1 MQNIFIE
8 LLPPWIETGLQPAF
22 YDKESGT
29 VLQQVSRMWAKMIE
43 LGQAFNTF
51 SEDTTTFVNQF
62 VDDTNETVDEYIAK
76 FVELHDY
83 VHDYFDNLDVQEE
96 INNKLDDMVE
106 AGTLQEIITSY
117 IQANVAWTFDTVA
130 DMKLAT
136 NLVNGSY
143 ARTLG
148 YHTMNDGG
156 GALYKITS
164 TGTANEMD
172 VIAVGSLYANIQLD
186 KEITLENFGAY
197 GDDNHDDSD
206 IIQAVINY
214 SVTEGLKIAVL
225 PKVYKVTKTINIPNG
240 TKMEG
245 ITPNYSFQ
253 SNWKSADI
261 KAYFEDTDTTNTDPI
276 FNISNDGKNVYSNFP
291 SSTTNRTGIQIKN
304 IRIYGQGAF
313 CGVKIRGYDITLDN
327 VSIERCKIGM
337 HIYRAFVCYFTR
349 VNIFFCEIGIY
360 NVEGVG
366 NTIYRDL
373 YITYGSN
380 ILENTDVSSI
390 VQNTFGT
397 ALRTDK
403 ICSVYLSHSTMT
415 MEDCCLEATYYGIYL
430 RNASRFQSTYLSVE
444 AIPTGGAV
452 FADYSNENPN
462 YVRVDNLNLYNSE
475 LYGGKICQVAYRSQY
490 YIHANIPKPAN
501 FADPTMSTRGVMKV
515 TFTDWEYILPVD
527 ITNITGL
534 DVTNNHTRFDD
545 NGNIEVDFVVNDY
558 TSQDSGLSSKL
569 ALGSLTGGYSDTG
582 YIPMLGADYRLN
594 TATMNFSKNSDG
606 TLVNTPKKTRYC
618 FKLKYVA

>member
-1 MQNIFIE
+1 MANLLTKIPKFRRCVLQNFPFIE
-8 LLPPWIETGLQPAF
+8 QDFDALTDYQLLCKVVEYLNKVIDSQNQVIEIAEALTA
-22 YDKESGT
+22 
-29 VLQQVSRMWAKMIE
+29 
-43 LGQAFNTF
+43 AFNELQ
-51 SEDTTTFVNQF
+51 S
-62 VDDTNETVDEYIAK
+62 
-76 FVELHDY
+76 FVEN
-83 VHDYFDNLDVQEE
+83 YFANLDVQEE
-96 INNKLDDMVE
+96 INNKLDQMAED
-106 AGTLQEIITSY
+106 GTLQEIITTY

-136 NLVNGSY
+136 NLVDGSY

-148 YHTMNDGG
+148 YHTINDGG
-156 GALYKITS
+156 GALYKITN

-172 VIAVGSLYANIQLD
+172 VIAIGSLYANIQLD

-197 GDDNHDDSD
+197 GDDDHDDSD

-214 SVTEGLKIAVL
+214 SVTEGLKIVLL

-245 ITPNYSFQ
+245 ITPNYSFK
-253 SNWKSADI
+253 SDWKSADI

-291 SSTTNRTGIQIKN
+291 AATTNRTGIQIKN

-337 HIYRAFVCYFTR
+337 HIYRAFVCYFTM

-380 ILENTDVSSI
+380 ILTNTDVSSI

-403 ICSVYLSHSTMT
+403 ICGVYLSHSTMT
-415 MEDCCLEATYYGIYL
+415 MEDCCLEAIYYGIYL

-452 FADYSNENPN
+452 ISDYSNENPN
-462 YVRVDNLNLYNSE
+462 YVRVDNLNLYNGE
-475 LYGGKICQVAYRSQY
+475 HYGGSICKCAYRSQY

-501 FADPTMSTRGVMKV
+501 FTDPTMSTRGVMKV
-515 TFTDWEYILPVD
+515 EFSDWEYVLPVALS
-527 ITNITGL
+527 NVTGL
-534 DVTNNHTRFDD
+534 DVTNNHTKFND
-545 NGNIEVDFVVNDY
+545 NGDIDVDFVVNDY
-558 TSQDSGLSSKL
+558 ESQDTAQTTKL
-569 ALGSLTGGYSDTG
+569 LLGNLASQGYVDTG
-582 YIPMLGADYRLN
+582 YIPMMGADYRIN
-594 TATMNFSKNSDG
+594 TASQAFSSNTSG
-606 TLVNTPKKTRYC
+606 VFVATPKKTRLC
-618 FKLKYVA
+618 FRLKYAA